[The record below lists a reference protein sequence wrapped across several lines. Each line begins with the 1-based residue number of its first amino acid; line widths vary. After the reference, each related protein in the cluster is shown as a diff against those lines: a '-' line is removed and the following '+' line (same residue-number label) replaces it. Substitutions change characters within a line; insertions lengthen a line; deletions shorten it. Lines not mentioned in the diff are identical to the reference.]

1 MDIKKILA
9 EVKRGCAEL
18 IDEERIENLIKNYY
32 EKGENFFIKAGFDPT
47 APDLHLGHSVVLT
60 KMAFCKNMELLCSF

>member
-18 IDEERIENLIKNYY
+18 IDEERIENIAW
-32 EKGENFFIKAGFDPT
+32 F
-47 APDLHLGHSVVLT
+47 
-60 KMAFCKNMELLCSF
+60 

>member
-18 IDEERIENLIKNYY
+18 IDEERIEKLIK
-32 EKGENFFIKAGFDPT
+32 
-47 APDLHLGHSVVLT
+47 
-60 KMAFCKNMELLCSF
+60 

>member
-18 IDEERIENLIKNYY
+18 IDEER
-32 EKGENFFIKAGFDPT
+32 
-47 APDLHLGHSVVLT
+47 
-60 KMAFCKNMELLCSF
+60 

>member
-18 IDEERIENLIKNYY
+18 IDEERIE
-32 EKGENFFIKAGFDPT
+32 
-47 APDLHLGHSVVLT
+47 
-60 KMAFCKNMELLCSF
+60 

>member
-18 IDEERIENLIKNYY
+18 IDEERIENLIKN
-32 EKGENFFIKAGFDPT
+32 
-47 APDLHLGHSVVLT
+47 
-60 KMAFCKNMELLCSF
+60 